1 MMTTRDDQCL
11 NFISHQT
18 SFPDTFPQEEPA
30 EDLGTNHGVEDSLV
44 DLKRIEINLL
54 VGVILSLPSMI

>member
-1 MMTTRDDQCL
+1 MVAGYAAL
-11 NFISHQT
+11 A
-18 SFPDTFPQEEPA
+18 DTLANEEPA
-30 EDLGTNHGVEDSLV
+30 ENLHADHGVEDSLV